1 MDLWAPQTDAG
12 YLASRVALVVR
23 NLPAN
28 SGDIRDEASILDRE
42 DPLEEAFG
50 FESRF
55 APSLVV

>member
-1 MDLWAPQTDAG
+1 M
-12 YLASRVALVVR
+12 VR

-28 SGDIRDEASILDRE
+28 SGDIRDAASILDRE